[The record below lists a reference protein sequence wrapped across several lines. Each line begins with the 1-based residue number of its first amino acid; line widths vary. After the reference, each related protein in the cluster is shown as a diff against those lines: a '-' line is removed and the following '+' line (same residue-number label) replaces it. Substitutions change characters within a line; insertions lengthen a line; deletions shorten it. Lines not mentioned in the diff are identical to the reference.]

1 MRSTQKADISEDE
14 NKNRNMPKTKVATL
28 AGGLKSSKIGFPYYF
43 YSTSWPCECSYHF
56 QRLALKLM
64 NRSCTTYRQVAQL
77 RRFVHFVPH
86 NFECFSSTL
95 SPHFFLFWSCG
106 DMGLEKRK
114 HIHRYHKAIHP
125 SPSSTLHPQ
134 VVVHRLPPFTK
145 LTKLTTGPPVK
156 INNRV
161 QVLDF

>member
-14 NKNRNMPKTKVATL
+14 NKNRNMPTTKVATL

-114 HIHRYHKAIHP
+114 HIIRRQSTQAQAPPSLHP
-125 SPSSTLHPQ
+125 PPSSCC
-134 VVVHRLPPFTK
+134 PPLATIH
-145 LTKLTTGPPVK
+145 K
-156 INNRV
+156 IDKTNNWTPS
-161 QVLDF
+161 QNK